1 MPGLKISGAGFALPR
16 NVVTNDDLK
25 KFIDTSDEWIY
36 SRTGIKTRHIID
48 ADEAAHTLAIEAS
61 KKAIETAEKSD
72 PDFSKDKIK
81 AVIVGTMT
89 SDYVFPSIAC
99 ILQKELGLGSE
110 IKAFDLSAA
119 CTSFVYALQTT
130 FEILNAEHSGYVLTV
145 GAECMSK
152 VLNFKDRSTC
162 VLFGD
167 GAGSVIVRWDD
178 SAAGVFKEVAGTEG
192 NMTDLYCKNPRENVE
207 DERADGYL
215 HMNGGEVYKFA
226 TGAMKKAVQKLL
238 DETGNTMDDIGLVVC
253 HQANARIINHVKKRF
268 PGHEDKFFMDLEHF
282 ANTSAASVGIA
293 LADAYE
299 RKLIRPGMKI
309 ILASFGAGLSW
320 NGILMSV

>member
-16 NVVTNDDLK
+16 TVVSNDELK
-25 KFIDTSDEWIY
+25 EFIDTSDEWIY
-36 SRTGIKTRHIID
+36 SRTGIRNRHIIQ
-48 ADEAAHTLAIEAS
+48 ADEAAHTLAAEAS
-61 KKAIETAEKSD
+61 AKAIEAAQNKD
-72 PDFSKDKIK
+72 PEFSKDKIR
-81 AVIVGTMT
+81 AVLVGTMT
-89 SDYVFPSIAC
+89 SDFVFPSIAC
-99 ILQKELGLGSE
+99 ILQKELGLSHD

-119 CTSFVYALQTT
+119 CTSFVYVLQTA
-130 FEILNAEHSGYVLTV
+130 FEILNANHDGYILTV

-167 GAGSVIVRWDD
+167 GAGAAIVKWDESKDSVFTDI
-178 SAAGVFKEVAGTEG
+178 AGTEG
-192 NMTDLYCKNPRENVE
+192 NIDDLYCKIPRENVQ
-207 DERADGYL
+207 DEMADGYL
-215 HMNGGEVYKFA
+215 HMNGGAVYMFA
-226 TGAMKKAVQKLL
+226 TTVMRKAIDGLLKK
-238 DETGNTMDDIGLVVC
+238 TGNTLDDIGLVLC
-253 HQANARIINHVKKRF
+253 HQANARIINSVKKRF
-268 PGHEDKFFMDLEHF
+268 PGHEEKFFMDLEHF

-299 RKLIRPGMKI
+299 RNLLRDGMKI